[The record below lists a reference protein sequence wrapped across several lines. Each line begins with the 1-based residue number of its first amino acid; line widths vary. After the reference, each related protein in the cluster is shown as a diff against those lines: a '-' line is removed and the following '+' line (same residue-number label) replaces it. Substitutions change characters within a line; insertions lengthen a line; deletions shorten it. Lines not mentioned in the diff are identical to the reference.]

1 METTDT
7 QTRDIILRLKR
18 VKAARG
24 LSCGRICAM
33 VAEAGGSVSLSTVK
47 RVFAD
52 GSEDW
57 SFRVCDTVQPIA
69 DVLLAEGGAPEVGSC
84 ERAAYQ
90 AITEQQR
97 ELLGDM
103 SAMMQDSSGDVL
115 SLAREQLAQYERR
128 LRSAERRLLVL
139 VVVITLL
146 FVAIIAALVVDRFN
160 PDVGFFWLGG
170 QMAARHAGADTAI
183 PGLAEIQAAR
193 DDVDK
198 WRSEFERSFADVG
211 GLGVRPRPQYDFD
224 ALYAKYPR
232 AAAYLK
238 ADGMALAAHDVKA
251 AAGRKARERIINGE
265 DGSEALA
272 DAEAEW
278 AAYCAEHIW
287 D

>member
-52 GSEDW
+52 
-57 SFRVCDTVQPIA
+57 
-69 DVLLAEGGAPEVGSC
+69 
-84 ERAAYQ
+84 
-90 AITEQQR
+90 
-97 ELLGDM
+97 
-103 SAMMQDSSGDVL
+103 
-115 SLAREQLAQYERR
+115 
-128 LRSAERRLLVL
+128 
-139 VVVITLL
+139 
-146 FVAIIAALVVDRFN
+146 
-160 PDVGFFWLGG
+160 
-170 QMAARHAGADTAI
+170 
-183 PGLAEIQAAR
+183 
-193 DDVDK
+193 
-198 WRSEFERSFADVG
+198 VG

-238 ADGMALAAHDVKA
+238 ADGMALAEHDVKA

>member
-1 METTDT
+1 MLMNAQELIKKY
-7 QTRDIILRLKR
+7 DIRLAMKWIDGQHVPDGRLYIADGVRAKRNGDFDAIVAAKPEIVSILTAEFEAKR
-18 VKAARG
+18 R
-24 LSCGRICAM
+24 
-33 VAEAGGSVSLSTVK
+33 AEAEREAK
-47 RVFAD
+47 
-52 GSEDW
+52 
-57 SFRVCDTVQPIA
+57 IA
-69 DVLLAEGGAPEVGSC
+69 
-84 ERAAYQ
+84 
-90 AITEQQR
+90 
-97 ELLGDM
+97 
-103 SAMMQDSSGDVL
+103 
-115 SLAREQLAQYERR
+115 
-128 LRSAERRLLVL
+128 
-139 VVVITLL
+139 
-146 FVAIIAALVVDRFN
+146 
-160 PDVGFFWLGG
+160 
-170 QMAARHAGADTAI
+170 AI

-232 AAAYLK
+232 ATAYLK
-238 ADGMALAAHDVKA
+238 ADGMALAEHDVKA